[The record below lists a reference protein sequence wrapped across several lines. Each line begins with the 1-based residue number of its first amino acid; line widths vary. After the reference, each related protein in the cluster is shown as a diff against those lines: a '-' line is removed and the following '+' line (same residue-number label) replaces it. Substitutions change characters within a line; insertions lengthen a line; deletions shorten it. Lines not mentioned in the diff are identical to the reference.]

1 MIIQLMLKHGAFKR
15 LGVKMLIIQKNCVN
29 SQRDFNSCPAMVM
42 YAGNYVAETSGPVFD
57 RHGCW
62 NCLMKIRTTPKPF
75 NIFRLWKT
83 RSSKLET

>member
-42 YAGNYVAETSGPVFD
+42 YAVIMSP
-57 RHGCW
+57 
-62 NCLMKIRTTPKPF
+62 
-75 NIFRLWKT
+75 RLPARYLT
-83 RSSKLET
+83 DTAVGIV

>member
-57 RHGCW
+57 
-62 NCLMKIRTTPKPF
+62 
-75 NIFRLWKT
+75 
-83 RSSKLET
+83 